1 MNVNPQ
7 KMRTSIEHY
16 LIPSRVQPHS
26 ITRLVG
32 DYQ

>member
-1 MNVNPQ
+1 
-7 KMRTSIEHY
+7 MRTSIEHY
-16 LIPSRVQPHS
+16 LIPSRVQPHG

>member
-1 MNVNPQ
+1 LNVNPQ

-16 LIPSRVQPHS
+16 LIPSRVQPHG